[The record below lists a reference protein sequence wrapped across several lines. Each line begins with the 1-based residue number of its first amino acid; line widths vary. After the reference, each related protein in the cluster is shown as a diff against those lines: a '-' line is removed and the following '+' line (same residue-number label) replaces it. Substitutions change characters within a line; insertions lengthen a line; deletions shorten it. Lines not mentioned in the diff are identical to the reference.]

1 LKILVITP
9 GIYPDSHSGIPKLVY
24 YMSKNFVKNGH
35 EVSVLTRRYNIEH
48 PENEEIEKIQYNR
61 INIPKRG
68 DYNHLFW
75 PIVGAVRCKNYLLNN
90 KNDKFD
96 FIWIHSPWMIFFTN
110 IKKIWPSAK
119 IFFDLHFR
127 PSEEILSNHRKTII
141 NLFIGKLFDWVTIKG
156 IKKSHSV
163 IVHSNYVKKQ
173 AIKMI
178 REKNKTINIINGG
191 ADSDLFL
198 PCSNSEIKL
207 LRKNNNIPNN
217 REIFITVRGL
227 KKRTGVEQLIKA
239 CYRLTQLK
247 INYFLII
254 IGSGKIKNQLNNLIN
269 NLSLDKNIR
278 IISNIN
284 EKELSDYY
292 KASDV
297 FVLPTQGGEGF
308 GLATTEA
315 LASGLIT
322 FGTNNGATEEILKKY
337 NKNWI
342 IDGCSEEDIYKKLKD
357 YYFNKDD
364 YFLKKEII
372 KKITTENFSWKNLSL
387 DLIKLVNTL

>member
-1 LKILVITP
+1 
-9 GIYPDSHSGIPKLVY
+9 
-24 YMSKNFVKNGH
+24 
-35 EVSVLTRRYNIEH
+35 
-48 PENEEIEKIQYNR
+48 
-61 INIPKRG
+61 
-68 DYNHLFW
+68 
-75 PIVGAVRCKNYLLNN
+75 LLNN

-96 FIWIHSPWMIFFTN
+96 FIWIHSPWMIIFTN

-239 CYRLTQLK
+239 CYRLTKLK